1 MRSRSTLRFF
11 SAAAAAALLVPCAA
25 YAAFPGT
32 PATPT
37 IYQVTLKKV
46 EICTGSDGVGS
57 CNGAFVVGTS
67 TKSFDIAAVGAGAA
81 VGSYANLSTL
91 PVGSTFTHVRVTVDS
106 VITVR
111 ASGADGVGTC
121 FTQAAG
127 GGSASAASAATFA
140 GGPAVTGTV
149 YVPHVGSYTVAGA
162 TVTLTEADF
171 QTSGSRGYI
180 KRPNDSDVLITYSL
194 TAPYTPVLNKQPQVT
209 VKFNVTGAIGFKF
222 TGVAC
227 DVFPEPPSV
236 TITVQ

>member
-1 MRSRSTLRFF
+1 MRSRSILRFF
-11 SAAAAAALLVPCAA
+11 SAAAALLVPCAA

-91 PVGSTFTHVRVTVDS
+91 PVGSTFTHVRVTVD
-106 VITVR
+106 VAITVR
-111 ASGADGVGTC
+111 ASGTDSGVTC
-121 FTQAAG
+121 YTQAAG
-127 GGSASAASAATFA
+127 GGSAGAAASATVA
-140 GGPAVTGTV
+140 GGPAVTGTI
-149 YVPHVGSYTVAGA
+149 YVPHIGTYNTSGGA
-162 TVTLTEADF
+162 STLTEADF

-180 KRPNDSDVLITYSL
+180 KRPNDSDVLVTYALS
-194 TAPYTPVLNKQPQVT
+194 APYTAVLNKQPQVT
-209 VKFNVTGAIGFKF
+209 VKFNVTGAVGFLF
-222 TGVAC
+222 TGAAC